1 MTTQPVFDTTQ
12 FKASVKEAGLSI
24 PDLCKS
30 TKVHKGNLYQAMK
43 GDRGIEDDTCR
54 KLARGLPGTAFA
66 RTWLPDAPGEPTQG
80 DQAPDESAEPDVH
93 RTIMVP
99 LDLLDANT
107 DNTRKTIDPDKI
119 AELADSIAA
128 RGLIQN
134 VAVRAMPDGRYMI
147 VAGDRRRL
155 AFLKLRDEG
164 RWPADFPEYD
174 IPAKLRGGT
183 REELLAD
190 TIVENLARV
199 NVPPMEEAEGFKDLR
214 DMGWSTQR
222 IAKALG
228 NTGDAGKR
236 RIQQYLQIANGL
248 AEKGKDAVRAGTLT
262 LEQARALASL
272 PGHLQE
278 MMLRRELASLP
289 KSESLMRTEA
299 VHGYARIEDM
309 AFGIKAYMD
318 KKGASIKLGTG
329 TYLLDTGIAEELQR
343 DAAARLVKECEAQG
357 YADVQLKEGMYPDV
371 VMGDDRLAPKDARAI
386 VYIKPRQH
394 QKGVGQITVVTGLP
408 LKADTHAGGS
418 TPPSTKPNWTPDDIA
433 NGNAPASERHKHP
446 THPPAMEEIVAA
458 IDHLNSVAANADA
471 AFADVLLVRDN
482 AQRRAIAVNYE
493 QARIAQA
500 DALRA
505 LRALMQGATS

>member
-1 MTTQPVFDTTQ
+1 MTTQASFDPAQ
-12 FKASVKEAGLSI
+12 LKASVKAAGTSI
-24 PDLCKS
+24 PALCKS

-43 GDRGIEDDTCR
+43 DERGIEDETCR
-54 KLARGLPGTAFA
+54 KLAEGLPGTPFA
-66 RTWLPDAPGEPTQG
+66 ATWLPGEGAQTTPAQSKT
-80 DQAPDESAEPDVH
+80 PDGH

-107 DNTRKTIDPDKI
+107 DNTRKTIEPDKI

-134 VAVRAMPDGRYMI
+134 VAVRATDNGRFMI

-164 RWPADFPEYD
+164 RWPASFPEFD
-174 IPAKLRGGT
+174 IPAKLRSGA

-199 NVPPMEEAEGFKDLR
+199 NVPPMEEAEGFKELR
-214 DMGWSTQR
+214 DMGWTTQR

-228 NTGDAGKR
+228 NADDKGKR

-248 AEKGKDAVRAGTLT
+248 ADKGKDAIRAGTLT
-262 LEQARALASL
+262 LEQGRALASL
-272 PGHLQE
+272 PAHLQE
-278 MMLRRELASLP
+278 MMLRREHASLP

-309 AFGIKAYMD
+309 AFGIKAYTD

-343 DAAARLVKECEAQG
+343 DAAARLVNECEVQG
-357 YADVQLKEGMYPDV
+357 YAEVQFKDGMYPDV
-371 VMGDDRLAPKDARAI
+371 VMGDERLAPKDARAI
-386 VYIKPRQH
+386 VYIKPRDH

-408 LKADTHAGGS
+408 LKADPRASGK
-418 TPPSTKPNWTPDDIA
+418 TPPRSTKANWTSDDVA
-433 NGNAPASERHKHP
+433 NGNTDTTAA
-446 THPPAMEEIVAA
+446 PPADPPELDDILLA
-458 IDHLNSVAANADA
+458 IDTLVEAAGHADA

-482 AQRRAIAVNYE
+482 AQRQAIAVNYE
-493 QARIAQA
+493 QARTAQA
-500 DALRA
+500 DALLA
-505 LRALMQGATS
+505 LRTLMQGATS

>member
-1 MTTQPVFDTTQ
+1 MTNHPVFDAQQ

-43 GDRGIEDDTCR
+43 GDRGIEHDTCR
-54 KLARGLPGTAFA
+54 KLAKGLPGTPFA
-66 RTWLPDAPGEPTQG
+66 ATWLGNAGGAATPAENQTPDG
-80 DQAPDESAEPDVH
+80 H

-134 VAVRAMPDGRYMI
+134 VAVRATDDGRFMI

-164 RWPADFPEYD
+164 RWPKAFPEFD
-174 IPAKLRGGT
+174 IPAKLRDGT

-214 DMGWSTQR
+214 DMGWTTQR

-228 NTGDAGKR
+228 NADDKGKR

-248 AEKGKDAVRAGTLT
+248 VDKGKDAIRAGSLT
-262 LEQARALASL
+262 LEQGRALASL
-272 PGHLQE
+272 PAHLQE
-278 MMLRRELASLP
+278 MMLRREHSSLP
-289 KSESLMRTEA
+289 KTESLMRTEA

-309 AFGIKAYMD
+309 AFGIKAYNAQ
-318 KKGASIKLGTG
+318 KGASVRLGTG

-343 DAAARLVKECEAQG
+343 EAAARLVKECHDQG
-357 YADVQLKEGMYPDV
+357 YAEVQFKDGMYPDV
-371 VMGDDRLAPKDARAI
+371 VMGDDTLDPKDARAI
-386 VYIKPRQH
+386 VYIKPRDH

-408 LKADTHAGGS
+408 LKSDTRPGGKTSPLS
-418 TPPSTKPNWTPDDIA
+418 TEPNGTPDDTA
-433 NGNAPASERHKHP
+433 DGNAPASARHKYP
-446 THPPAMEEIVAA
+446 TSPPAITEIIAA
-458 IDHLNSVAANADA
+458 VDHLHTAAVNADA

-482 AQRRAIAVNYE
+482 AQSHAIAVNYE
-493 QARIAQA
+493 QARTAQA
-500 DALRA
+500 DALLA
-505 LRALMQGATS
+505 LRTLMQGAAS